1 MLGGYKLV
9 PKRSTEEVGAPDC
22 TLSLPNLCTEALI
35 PIEISLLEV
44 SFVAELCADADS
56 AL

>member
-9 PKRSTEEVGAPDC
+9 PKRSSEEVGAPDC
-22 TLSLPNLCTEALI
+22 TLSPPELCTEALI